1 MGFSTLF
8 GAGVGVVIKFTS
20 NSIRRL
26 PLYRGTWAPWV
37 TDCLDIPLLHSPLIL
52 SNSLCTEPWD
62 YPLFILVGAY
72 AGYKYPQIEERMLRE
87 VNEKRAR
94 LDQAPIELKATFDMK
109 KWE

>member
-1 MGFSTLF
+1 
-8 GAGVGVVIKFTS
+8 
-20 NSIRRL
+20 
-26 PLYRGTWAPWV
+26 
-37 TDCLDIPLLHSPLIL
+37 
-52 SNSLCTEPWD
+52 
-62 YPLFILVGAY
+62 VGAY